1 MKPLTIPSYFRQ
13 RRTLG
18 VAGCTLIA
26 TALLIAACR
35 AAAIDAPPGL
45 VKIHIAPR
53 TQTIAIGATQQFAV
67 TGDLRDGSPTTHVS
81 VNYSATG
88 GTVTSGGLYTA
99 GSTAGTYS
107 VVAAQL
113 DGTLA
118 DTATVTIPSAA
129 QTVTA
134 VVISPAT
141 ASVPAGLKQQFTA
154 QGVLSSGDTAAI
166 SVTYSATGGT
176 IDTQGLYTAGSTT
189 GAFRVIA
196 VEKNGTLADT
206 SAVTITAAVV
216 TGIAISPKAAA
227 VATNSTQQFSTSLK
241 LSTGATQAPPAN
253 SVTYTAT
260 GGTVSSA
267 GLYTASNAP
276 GTYKVIAAYTPT
288 GGNTVADTATVTV
301 ATTSSTV
308 ADPTQLP
315 AANRQSP
322 DYAHYVGGTLAAG
335 QSYADAATGVRVWKL
350 TDANTPL

>member
-166 SVTYSATGGT
+166 S
-176 IDTQGLYTAGSTT
+176 
-189 GAFRVIA
+189 
-196 VEKNGTLADT
+196 
-206 SAVTITAAVV
+206 ITAAVV

-350 TDANTPL
+350 TDANTPLRNSGMSHDYSSGSVQVTRGWGATGTTHTVLMLQG